1 MPASHKENDM
11 LASTVLLQTESGS
24 FNAYLARS
32 DRPNGAGIVVL
43 QEIFGVNANM
53 RAVSDAFSAAGF
65 NAIVPDLF
73 WRQQPDVHLDPATDR
88 ERATELMKGLNTELA
103 VADALV
109 GAFMCESQHA
119 CGLLFFVIRRLHC
132 NRPRS
137 LLASATLCRP

>member
-43 QEIFGVNANM
+43 QAIFGVNANM

-65 NAIVPDLF
+65 NALVPDLF
-73 WRQQPDVHLDPATDR
+73 WRQQPYVDLDPATDR
-88 ERATELMKGLNTELA
+88 ASTTVLLKGLNTVLA
-103 VADALV
+103 VAAALV
-109 GAFMCESQHA
+109 AADSIRTMDGATDT
-119 CGLLFFVIRRLHC
+119 R
-132 NRPRS
+132 
-137 LLASATLCRP
+137 